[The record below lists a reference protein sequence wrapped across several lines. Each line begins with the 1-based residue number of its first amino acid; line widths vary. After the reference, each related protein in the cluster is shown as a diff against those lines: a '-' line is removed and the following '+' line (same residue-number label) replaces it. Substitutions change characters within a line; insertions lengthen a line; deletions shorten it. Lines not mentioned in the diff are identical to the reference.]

1 MKYVDLLK
9 FSFYSSLVDV
19 LQQQLHYPRA
29 SALPWRR
36 QRGARLSEQHRM
48 GSVGCPPP
56 PTPCNPPACLHPTVS
71 ALPARTAEL
80 SRCTAQSHS
89 HLSVLL
95 CCTVHR
101 AQPSPTTHQ
110 VPAASGDRGSNPDS
124 IKVQR
129 CHKTQE
135 TGLNSWI
142 LNGKPPP
149 AVRHPLGPRARP
161 CNSLLSAA
169 FPGEGGWKRHCCS
182 ASPPSP
188 GVNQLGDTSGHI
200 PRPASPDGCPVRHPP
215 SICLQRWYQLCPG
228 QGQDQH

>member
-1 MKYVDLLK
+1 MSIPPCD
-9 FSFYSSLVDV
+9 
-19 LQQQLHYPRA
+19 PRA
-29 SALPWRR
+29 
-36 QRGARLSEQHRM
+36 
-48 GSVGCPPP
+48 CP
-56 PTPCNPPACLHPTVS
+56 HPTVS

-80 SRCTAQSHS
+80 GRCTAQSHS
-89 HLSVLL
+89 HLSILL

-101 AQPSPTTHQ
+101 AQPFPTTHQ

-161 CNSLLSAA
+161 RNSLLSAA
-169 FPGEGGWKRHCCS
+169 FPGEGGWKQHCCS

-200 PRPASPDGCPVRHPP
+200 PRPASPDGCPVHHPP
-215 SICLQRWYQLCPG
+215 SICPQRWYRLRPG
-228 QGQDQH
+228 QGQDQHYSYGVCLQATSWGRSKAETGIFVPQITCSILFFF